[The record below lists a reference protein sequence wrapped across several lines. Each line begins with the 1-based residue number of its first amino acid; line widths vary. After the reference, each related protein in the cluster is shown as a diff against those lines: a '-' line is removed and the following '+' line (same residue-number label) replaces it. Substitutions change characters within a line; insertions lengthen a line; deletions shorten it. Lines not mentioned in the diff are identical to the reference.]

1 MRNKL
6 VTGWSGPGQGQD
18 GVGQVTGWSGQ
29 SQDGVGQSF
38 TRDDGICEI

>member
-6 VTGWSGPGQGQD
+6 VTGWSGQGQD

-29 SQDGVGQSF
+29 SQDGVEQSF